1 MCGSLR
7 QEDRCNLLLGC
18 ISKEDILYIIR
29 CEKGKHMKDAI
40 TKEILKKI
48 SNLVSKDDVQRACD
62 AVGISTNAY
71 HALHGLLKDALRERD
86 IMENLFPI
94 PQKVRLAKKA
104 NNDLVR
110 KSLGEYLHI
119 EGSMMYS
126 STSAKSRGNS
136 KGGNAAKF
144 FGYHQFNNIFVDL
157 KRLQQAM
164 VKFYALSPQ
173 GTANCN
179 IISYFY

>member
-1 MCGSLR
+1 
-7 QEDRCNLLLGC
+7 
-18 ISKEDILYIIR
+18 
-29 CEKGKHMKDAI
+29 MKDAI

-48 SNLVSKDDVQRACD
+48 SNLVSEDDVQRACD
-62 AVGISTNAY
+62 AVGISTIAY
-71 HALHGLLKDALRERD
+71 RALHGLLKDALRERG
-86 IMENLFPI
+86 ITENLFPI

-110 KSLGEYLHI
+110 ESLGEYLHI

-126 STSAKSRGNS
+126 STSAK
-136 KGGNAAKF
+136 GGNAAKF
-144 FGYHQFNNIFVDL
+144 FDYHQFNNIFVDL

-173 GTANCN
+173 GTASCN